1 MMQFRYRAVA
11 ADGHR
16 VSGIT
21 AALSEGDLESRLAR
35 LGLHLLQA
43 QPLRTGLAWL
53 PRRGAI
59 DARQRLDFFMQL
71 EALVRAGVPLLE
83 ALDDLRQSA
92 ATSTL
97 AELVAL
103 VRDRIESGAALS
115 QALAEHPAVF
125 DAQLV
130 GLIRAGETT
139 GALPAV
145 LARIVASLKWR
156 DELAAKVKKAL
167 TYPAFV
173 AVVVAGVVAFLMM
186 YLVPQLV
193 QFLRTMGQSLP
204 LQTRL
209 LIAVSEAFVAY
220 WYLIVFAPVAAVAA
234 VVAAARSN
242 LHFRRRLDGWALRLP
257 LVGPLLQKVALA
269 RVANTFGLMYRSG
282 VTVLD
287 GLQQCEQ
294 VAGNLAIADAV
305 ARARAAIATGATIAD
320 AFEASGLL
328 PPLVVRMLRIGERT
342 GDLEGA
348 LENVA
353 YFYARDVDE
362 TVARLQGLIEPI
374 ITIVLGAV
382 LGWVM
387 ISVLGPIYDTI
398 GRIRT

>member
-16 VSGIT
+16 VSGVT
-21 AALSEGDLESRLAR
+21 AALSENDLEGRLAR

-43 QPLRTGLAWL
+43 RVLRAGAGWW
-53 PRRGAI
+53 PRRSAI

-71 EALVRAGVPLLE
+71 EALLRAGVPLLE
-83 ALDDLRQSA
+83 ALEDVRQSA
-92 ATSTL
+92 ASAAL
-97 AELVAL
+97 ADLVAML
-103 VRDRIESGAALS
+103 RERIESGATLS
-115 QALAEHPAVF
+115 QALAEYPIVF
-125 DAQLV
+125 DAQVV
-130 GLIRAGETT
+130 GLVRAGETT

-145 LARIVASLKWR
+145 LARIVAGLKWR

-173 AVVVAGVVAFLMM
+173 ALVVTGVVAFLMI

-193 QFLRTMGQSLP
+193 QFLRTMGQALP
-204 LQTRL
+204 LQTRV

-220 WYLIVFAPVAAVAA
+220 GYLMLAAPFLAVGAI
-234 VVAAARSN
+234 VAAARGN
-242 LHFRRRLDGWALRLP
+242 RQVRRRLDAWALRLP
-257 LVGPLLQKVALA
+257 LIGLLLQKVAVA

-287 GLQQCEQ
+287 GLKQCEQ
-294 VAGNLAIADAV
+294 VAGNLVIAEAIS
-305 ARARAAIATGATIAD
+305 RARAAIASGASIAD
-320 AFEASGLL
+320 GFEASGLL
-328 PPLVVRMLRIGERT
+328 PPLLVRMLRIGERT

-348 LENVA
+348 LDNVA

-362 TVARLQGLIEPI
+362 TVARLQGLIEPV
-374 ITIVLGAV
+374 ITVVLGAI

-387 ISVLGPIYDTI
+387 IAVLGPIYEAI
-398 GRIRT
+398 GKIRT